1 MDLSYD
7 IPAWHRWLVRNWL
20 LIPLML
26 ICVMAVAGIET
37 FALNASSDL
46 PLQQVTDITLPGSPT
61 RFDYQSLD
69 LHARLLFLA
78 HSGANAVT
86 VFNIDSKKVTAN
98 IGDVMHVHGV
108 LAVPELERVYATDSD
123 DNQVYVISERTESI
137 IAKIPLRYDDGPDGL
152 AYDPTTHQ
160 IYVSDETGKNDA
172 VIDTRSNKQIA
183 EIPLGGEAGNTQYD
197 PVSHHIF
204 VDVQTLDRLV
214 EINPT
219 SRGIVA
225 NYAIP
230 GCNHDHGLNIDASQR
245 LAFISCDGNNMLYMM
260 DMLSMR
266 VVAQQS
272 IGTSPDVLALDDSR
286 HYLYVA
292 SESGVVSVFDES
304 GRALQKMGEGYVA
317 EEAHSIAV
325 DQQTHYIYLPLQNV
339 NNSPDLRIALFSPS
353 S

>member
-1 MDLSYD
+1 MDVPYAV
-7 IPAWHRWLVRNWL
+7 PAWHRWFVRNWL

-78 HSGANAVT
+78 HSGANAVI

-137 IAKIPLRYDDGPDGL
+137 IAKIPLRDDDGPDGL
-152 AYDPTTHQ
+152 AYDPTTQQ
-160 IYVSDETGKNDA
+160 IYVSNETGKNDA
-172 VIDTRSNKQIA
+172 VIDTRSNKKIA

-204 VDVQTLDRLV
+204 VDVQALDRLV
-214 EINPT
+214 EINPA

-225 NYAIP
+225 HYLIP

-260 DMLSMR
+260 DMRSMR

-272 IGTSPDVLALDDSR
+272 VGTSPDVLALDDSR

-304 GRALQKMGEGYVA
+304 GRALQKVGEGYVA